1 MSKIINQIKEAYKKI
16 ISAKGSP
23 KEIALG
29 AAIPIGIEF
38 LPIPIINIPVALAIS
53 RIFRANII
61 ITGVVSIAIKP
72 LFPLF
77 ISFNYFMINLLFS
90 HLKIPDAVVKM
101 LSTFKGY
108 GYKYLIASL
117 FDCIIICVISYFV
130 IYTLIKKYRQKQS
143 EK

>member
-1 MSKIINQIKEAYKKI
+1 MSKIINQIKETYKKI

-29 AAIPIGIEF
+29 VAIPLGIEF

-53 RIFRANII
+53 KVFRANVI

-77 ISFNYFMINLLFS
+77 VSFNYFVVKLLFS
-90 HLKIPDAVVKM
+90 HLKLPNAVVKM
-101 LSTFKGY
+101 FVIFKGY
-108 GYKYLIASL
+108 GYKYLVASL
-117 FDCIIICVISYFV
+117 FDCIIMGVISYFV
-130 IYTLIKKYRQKQS
+130 IYTLIKKYRQKHS
-143 EK
+143 K